1 MRFAYVGALLV
12 SAAGVALVD
21 RRWRLFVWQDA
32 RRAAIVLVSGVVVL
46 LAADAV
52 GIANGLFFRA
62 PTRVMTGVLLAPE
75 LPLEEPVFLAFLC
88 YLAMV
93 LVTGSERLVAAARAR
108 GRARRAGRAHVA
120 RSAHDEHSAPLHAGG
135 RP

>member
-1 MRFAYVGALLV
+1 MRFAYLGSLLM

-93 LVTGSERLVAAARAR
+93 LVTGSERLVVGART
-108 GRARRAGRAHVA
+108 GVRAGRAQVA
-120 RSAHDEHSAPLHAGG
+120 HGEHGDHSAALHAGG